1 MKWAGIALALS
12 VSAFASV
19 AFAGADDTK
28 WIAKCMQ
35 DNGDAKVSAAV
46 VSKYCACMND
56 KMDSNETLSI
66 SAWEK
71 SHPKEMAMCERES
84 GWK

>member
-1 MKWAGIALALS
+1 
-12 VSAFASV
+12 
-19 AFAGADDTK
+19 
-28 WIAKCMQ
+28 MQ